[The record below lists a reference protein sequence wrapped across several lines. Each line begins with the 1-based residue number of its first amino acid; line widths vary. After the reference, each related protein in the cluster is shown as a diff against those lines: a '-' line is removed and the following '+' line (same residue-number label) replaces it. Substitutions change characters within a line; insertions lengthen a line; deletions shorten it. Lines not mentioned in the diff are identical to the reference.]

1 MGVRDYLE
9 EKKQERI
16 TDEKILNV
24 IRDSEAGF
32 VGTTEVSE
40 SEPVDLK
47 EDAVRNRLENLE
59 DDGRVHKKR
68 VGHPE
73 RGNLAWYLAEEERE
87 RPVSPN
93 NYWLA
98 RACQEGQHIS
108 SNVFRIG
115 AVIALAGIVSVMLAI
130 TTNLFAIGS
139 GIVRS
144 EILLTFGYALVG
156 GGFANIALGGLSKF
170 ALLTT
175 EKRII
180 NKGSPAS

>member
-24 IRDSEAGF
+24 IRESEAGF

-68 VGHPE
+68 LGHPE
-73 RGNLAWYLAEEERE
+73 RGNLAWYLADEERD
-87 RPVSPN
+87 RPVSPD

-98 RACQEGQHIS
+98 RACQEGQDIS
-108 SNVFRIG
+108 SNVLRVGVVIG
-115 AVIALAGIVSVMLAI
+115 LAGVVSVMLAI
-130 TTNLFAIGS
+130 TSNLYGV
-139 GIVRS
+139 GTGMVRAD
-144 EILLTFGYALVG
+144 ILLTVGYALAG
-156 GGFANIALGGLSKF
+156 AGFANIGLGGLSKF

-180 NKGSPAS
+180 KQGSPTS